1 MSELDVILVSGML
14 VVLANFI
21 VSRRIKKLDSSTGV
35 RKILIEVA
43 SLGLLIVSFIIYI
56 ILMLFKFQ
64 ESILL
69 NLII

>member
-1 MSELDVILVSGML
+1 MNELDVMLVSGML

-56 ILMLFKFQ
+56 ILI
-64 ESILL
+64 S
-69 NLII
+69 

>member
-35 RKILIEVA
+35 RQILIEVA

-56 ILMLFKFQ
+56 ILI
-64 ESILL
+64 S
-69 NLII
+69 

>member
-1 MSELDVILVSGML
+1 MNELDVMLVSGML

-21 VSRRIKKLDSSTGV
+21 VSRRIKDIDNSTGA

-56 ILMLFKFQ
+56 ILI
-64 ESILL
+64 S
-69 NLII
+69 

>member
-1 MSELDVILVSGML
+1 MNELDVMLVSSML

-21 VSRRIKKLDSSTGV
+21 VSRRIKDIDNSTGA

-56 ILMLFKFQ
+56 ILI
-64 ESILL
+64 S
-69 NLII
+69 